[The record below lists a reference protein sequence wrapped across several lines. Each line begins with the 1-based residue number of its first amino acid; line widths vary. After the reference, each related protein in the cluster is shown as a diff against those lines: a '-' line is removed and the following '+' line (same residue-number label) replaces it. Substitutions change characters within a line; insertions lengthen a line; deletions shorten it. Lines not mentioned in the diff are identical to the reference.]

1 MKAVRIITVVGLLG
15 ALALALVLA
24 GCGGQTSVTMRS
36 GKVYYH
42 QNKDYPKAEEWFK
55 KAVAEDPS
63 NWEAYFYLAMSQA
76 QQGKYAE
83 AGKAFDTAYGLA
95 PDDKTKEVVTG
106 NQQGFFAEHF
116 KAGLSAKDTNNL
128 AEAAKEFEMAVA
140 VDPKESSG
148 YINLAYCYRE
158 MGNKEKALEVMQR
171 SVEIDSSS
179 VYAWSNLGAAYRDLK
194 DNDRAAEAFQKVVD
208 LAPTDPEVKFGA
220 LASLGDIMFDRK
232 EYNKALEYYTSAAE
246 ITTEDA
252 ALQYQIG
259 AAHYQLGQYQEGIG
273 GFKKCAALVKDT
285 DAALY
290 ADAMFNLGVC
300 YLKVKNYD
308 EAIGTLQ
315 TLLQTQETAE
325 THEMLGSAYGEKGLK
340 EQAIEEFKK
349 AKELSG
355 K

>member
-15 ALALALVLA
+15 ALALAVA
-24 GCGGQTSVTMRS
+24 GCGGKTSVTMRS

-55 KAVAEDPS
+55 KAVIEDPS
-63 NWEAYFYLAMSQA
+63 NWEAHFYLALSQA
-76 QQGKYAE
+76 EQDKYAE
-83 AGKAFDTAYGLA
+83 AGKAFENAYRLA
-95 PDDKTKEVVTG
+95 PDDKTREVVTG

-128 AEAAKEFEMAVA
+128 GEAAKEFEMAVA
-140 VDPKESSG
+140 VDPREPSG
-148 YINLAYCYRE
+148 YINLAFCYRE
-158 MGNKEKALEVMQR
+158 MGDKEKALTVMQK
-171 SVEIDSSS
+171 SVEIDSTS
-179 VYAWSNLGAAYRDLK
+179 VYAWSNLGAAYRDVK
-194 DNDRAAEAFQKVVD
+194 DNDHAAEAFQKVVD
-208 LAPTDPEVKFGA
+208 LAPTDPDVKFGA
-220 LASLGDIMFDRK
+220 LASLGDILFDKK
-232 EYNKALEYYTSAAE
+232 EYDKALEYYTSAAE

-259 AAHYQLGQYQEGIG
+259 AAYYQLGRYQEALA
-273 GFKKCAALVKDT
+273 GFKKCAALIKDS
-285 DAALY
+285 DPALY
-290 ADAMFNLGVC
+290 ADSMYNLGVC

-325 THEMLGSAYGEKGLK
+325 VHEMLGNAYSEKGLK